1 MALARQVGLL
11 LVHSIVIMVPLLL
24 LSDREGVRWRD
35 AHQSRQ
41 DRMVSS
47 GRRRPTLVVT
57 GLTA

>member
-24 LSDREGVRWRD
+24 L
-35 AHQSRQ
+35 
-41 DRMVSS
+41 
-47 GRRRPTLVVT
+47 LVVT